1 MKHFILASLCII
13 CWACSTD
20 TAEPNYEVGAIAGKW
35 ELTEIDQ
42 GDGLKPYDG
51 VLRMELESEHCMIQ
65 IGDSVSICFNYISDE
80 HQLTLSSDWAVLT
93 YNYIVKSDTLR
104 LKPIS
109 VDYKSVYVWMPEWSE
124 WENDMYIFKS
134 LGL

>member
-1 MKHFILASLCII
+1 
-13 CWACSTD
+13 
-20 TAEPNYEVGAIAGKW
+20 
-35 ELTEIDQ
+35 
-42 GDGLKPYDG
+42 
-51 VLRMELESEHCMIQ
+51 MELESEHCMIQ